1 MTANQSLTAAGSRDL
16 LSGNDSSQLQGD
28 LYFDINK
35 YLQVALFKL
44 TNFQFMI

>member
-28 LYFDINK
+28 LYFDINIYK
-35 YLQVALFKL
+35 WLCL
-44 TNFQFMI
+44 N